1 MKVLIAE
8 DNELN
13 QRIFRAFLRRTPY
26 EITIANNGLEALEI
40 FKTDKFD
47 CILMDLHM
55 PVMDG
60 IESSRNIRLYEEE
73 NKLNRIPIIAVTASH
88 PTEDKEKCF
97 EAGMSDF
104 IQKPITE
111 EVLIKVI
118 EYWIKKTQT

>member
-60 IESSRNIRLYEEE
+60 IETTRNIRLYEEE

-88 PTEDKEKCF
+88 PAEDKEKCF

>member
-13 QRIFRAFLRRTPY
+13 QRIFRAFLKRTPY
-26 EITIANNGLEALEI
+26 EITIANNGLEAFEA

-60 IESSRNIRLYEEE
+60 LETTRNIRLYEKE
-73 NKLNRIPIIAVTASH
+73 NKLNGIPIIAVTASH
-88 PTEDKEKCF
+88 PAEDKERCF

-111 EVLIKVI
+111 EILIKVI

>member
-13 QRIFRAFLRRTPY
+13 QRIFRAFLKRTPY
-26 EITIANNGLEALEI
+26 EITIANNGLEAFEA
-40 FKTDKFD
+40 FKIDKFD

-55 PVMDG
+55 PIMDG
-60 IESSRNIRLYEEE
+60 LETTRNIRLYEKE
-73 NKLNRIPIIAVTASH
+73 NKLNGIPIIAVTASH
-88 PTEDKEKCF
+88 PAEDKERCF

-111 EVLIKVI
+111 EILIKVI